1 MHQDILKISI
11 IHKLYFNCVQ
21 TKNLAIKLCQQSISP
36 GQSIS
41 NDVLFPFLV
50 FDDIRK
56 IFNKFNPLS
65 MSTVQ
70 FSLTMNMFQ
79 RFMIRM
85 YNKLFGPQIMLSYF
99 EYAHKSIQFLIISR
113 IIQNRS
119 TQFLTKICNRFT
131 IL

>member
-1 MHQDILKISI
+1 MQQDILKISI
-11 IHKLYFNCVQ
+11 IHILCFNCVQ

-36 GQSIS
+36 IQSIS

-56 IFNKFNPLS
+56 RFNKFNPLS

-85 YNKLFGPQIMLSYF
+85 DNKLFGPQIMLSCF
-99 EYAHKSIQFLIISR
+99 QCAHKSIQFLVISR
-113 IIQNRS
+113 VIQNRS
-119 TQFLTKICNRFT
+119 T
-131 IL
+131 